1 MGEKDTNG
9 YFIKGSH
16 PTMRQIRYLSVLDE
30 VGNTRGAIAEI
41 AKQCGVNNAPVS
53 RFLKA
58 CYENGLLHEDY
69 TFTIAGKTWLQNY
82 QNLIHRLSLHF
93 EEDGMSETEIE
104 AAVREM
110 IENVDADI
118 ISGMLRS
125 IEEARKPR
133 TLKERDRKL
142 SGEYLKGILP
152 AKVNTEISFMVY
164 RLDSKEFRPSMADRG
179 FEKPARL
186 KHNSRGSSLILKVC
200 DMTASSRITGKLM
213 KGRLETLKYEDNG
226 ELIQAEIKEDT
237 LRIPLSACRIYKKPG
252 GEIRGTV
259 AITMTCNV
267 GRLHMPESAAVLLF
281 WL

>member
-1 MGEKDTNG
+1 MGEKDPNG
-9 YFIKGSH
+9 YFAKGSH
-16 PTMRQIRYLSVLDE
+16 PTMRQIRYLSVLEE
-30 VGNTRGAIAEI
+30 VGNTRGVIAEI
-41 AKQCGVNNAPVS
+41 AKRCGVNNAPVS

-58 CYENGLLHEDY
+58 CSENGLLHEDY
-69 TFTIAGKTWLQNY
+69 SFTVAGKTWLTQY
-82 QNLIHRLSLHF
+82 QNLIHRLSLYF
-93 EEDGMSETEIE
+93 EEDGMPEENVEE
-104 AAVREM
+104 AIREM
-110 IENVDADI
+110 IEHVDADI
-118 ISGMLRS
+118 ISGMLRNM
-125 IEEARKPR
+125 EEARKPR
-133 TLKERDRKL
+133 SLRERDRKL

-152 AKVNTEISFMVY
+152 PKVNTEISFMVY

-186 KHNSRGSSLILKVC
+186 KHNSRGSFLILKVC

-213 KGRLETLKYEDNG
+213 KGRLETLKYEENG
-226 ELIQAEIKEDT
+226 ELIQAQIRDDT

-267 GRLHMPESAAVLLF
+267 GRLHMPESAAILLF